1 MAEFGIKATQ
11 MSAADTGAAKFVRQP
26 TQDTSSNVMLGTV
39 LGVVAEGAKFAEGAY
54 DRANVRQLASDIE
67 ATAGEYKTRQEAP
80 GQLAQASTQEAAL
93 EDLWKTTSEEDLR
106 TMTPENFWKGA
117 EEIGKVQ
124 TSIDTT
130 LEKYKKAYEQ
140 GRMSSDELINRVNS
154 ATKAAIARQ
163 PGLARELVSQASFYQ
178 QLSGVTDQIEAEKA
192 FEKDRRDSAQ
202 KRIEEENKVL
212 IEWGK
217 NPNTIPPQQRAQV
230 VAEVF
235 KRKED
240 VQRLDAVKKSMEV
253 LDSQGKLQEKIVDQV
268 FSSPE
273 HIALFSSDLAQSHNT
288 ITTNLASK
296 GYESLYPNMNPADAK
311 LRGITEE
318 FAAKR
323 NQLVALSSRGSD
335 KSKRIADAQIK
346 QYDDMEKLYKDIAL
360 GGPAATA
367 AKQAL
372 EARQAGLQ
380 LTTASLEHRLSLTN
394 QLTAAISNLGNA
406 GMKIIDPN
414 YYQGILDPLVRDT
427 QNFTM
432 GIGPSPLSTLDYTN
446 KDGQVAGKFIFSSQN
461 PVNDP
466 LRTSDEVVASNNIN
480 MRNNLNM
487 LRQTEDPVKFMQAMD
502 VWTQTVVQEA
512 VTSGEPLSTRYS
524 PETVAEVNKFLG
536 DAFANART
544 SGTLS
549 YDRAAN
555 SFIVLNEDGA
565 KNAERSKRVNTMFKA
580 FLSFNGHKTDAKID
594 EVANVLQRL
603 ASGPLA
609 IKNLSDAR
617 DAFTAGR
624 LSEEEY
630 KYITKNLPKGQQV
643 ERPKPVEQIKKEEK
657 AATTLQKD
665 LQTTINAERYL
676 AEREA
681 IAEEYRQ
688 GISDAFNSIPN
699 VKAISWLANKLN
711 TTRDEIF
718 AAEKAYREGL
728 RAKAGIKQ

>member
-11 MSAADTGAAKFVRQP
+11 MSAADTGAAKFVRKP

-39 LGVVAEGAKFAEGAY
+39 LGAVAEGVKFAEGAY
-54 DRANVRQLASDIE
+54 DRANIKQLASDIE
-67 ATAGEYKTRQEAP
+67 GVAAEGTARDK
-80 GQLAQASTQEAAL
+80 EAAL
-93 EDLWKTTSEEDLR
+93 SALWDKTTEEELGKLSTED
-106 TMTPENFWKGA
+106 FWKSA
-117 EEIGKVQ
+117 DKISEIQ
-124 TSIDTT
+124 TSIDST
-130 LEKYKKAYEQ
+130 LQKLGAAHNQ
-140 GRMSSDELINRVNS
+140 GRMTSDEYLTRVN
-154 ATKAAIARQ
+154 AVTKAAIARQ
-163 PGLARELVSQASFYQ
+163 PGLAPELVQQSTFYQ
-178 QLSGVTDQIEAEKA
+178 KLSGVTDQIEASKALEKSQ
-192 FEKDRRDSAQ
+192 RDAAQ
-202 KRIEEENKVL
+202 KAIEDENKIL
-212 IEWGK
+212 IKWGQ
-217 NPNTIPPQQRAQV
+217 NPNTIPPAQRSAV
-230 VAEVF
+230 VQAVF
-235 KRKED
+235 KQEEN
-240 VQRLDAVKKSMEV
+240 VQRLTAVKQQMEV
-253 LDSQGKLQEKIVDQV
+253 LDSQGKLQEKVVDQV

-372 EARQAGLQ
+372 EARQAGLK

-524 PETVAEVNKFLG
+524 PETVTEVNKFLA

-544 SGTLS
+544 SGKLS
-549 YDRAAN
+549 YDKAGN
-555 SFIVLNEDGA
+555 SFIVSNPDGTQ
-565 KNAERSKRVNTMFKA
+565 NAERSKRVNTMFKA
-580 FLSFNGHKTDAKID
+580 FLSFNGRKTDEKID
-594 EVANVLQRL
+594 EAGDILLRVANV
-603 ASGPLA
+603 
-609 IKNLSDAR
+609 
-617 DAFTAGR
+617 
-624 LSEEEY
+624 
-630 KYITKNLPKGQQV
+630 
-643 ERPKPVEQIKKEEK
+643 RPAV
-657 AATTLQKD
+657 
-665 LQTTINAERYL
+665 
-676 AEREA
+676 EA
-681 IAEEYRQ
+681 IAERSKGPVKQ
-688 GISDAFNSIPN
+688 GQLTEEQLKSIGITPAEN
-699 VKAISWLANKLN
+699 PMQIPPSVQAERDK
-711 TTRDEIF
+711 TRLRILRTEIDDF
-718 AAEKAYREGL
+718 SKQLQKETNPAKRKMIEDNIRYVTEELDILEKR
-728 RAKAGIKQ
+728 K

>member
-1 MAEFGIKATQ
+1 MAKFGVEATNLN
-11 MSAADTGAAKFVRQP
+11 APDTKAAKFVRQP
-26 TQDTSSNVMLGTV
+26 VVDQSSNIMLGSV
-39 LGVVAEGAKFAEGAY
+39 LGAVAEGANFADKAY

-67 ATAGEYKTRQEAP
+67 GVAAEGTARDK
-80 GQLAQASTQEAAL
+80 EAAL
-93 EDLWKTTSEEDLR
+93 SALWDKTTEEELGKLSTED
-106 TMTPENFWKGA
+106 FWKSA
-117 EEIGKVQ
+117 DKVSEIQ
-124 TSIDTT
+124 TSIDST
-130 LEKYKKAYEQ
+130 LQKLGAAHNQ
-140 GRMSSDELINRVNS
+140 GRMTSDEYLTRVN
-154 ATKAAIARQ
+154 AVTKAAIARQ
-163 PGLARELVSQASFYQ
+163 PGLAPELVQQSTFYQ
-178 QLSGVTDQIEAEKA
+178 KLSGVTDQIEATKA
-192 FEKDRRDSAQ
+192 FEKDQRDAAQ
-202 KRIEEENKVL
+202 KRVEDENKML
-212 IEWGK
+212 IKWGQ
-217 NPNTIPPQQRAQV
+217 NPNTIPPAQRAAIVQ
-230 VAEVF
+230 ATF
-235 KRKED
+235 KQEEN
-240 VQRLDAVKKSMEV
+240 VQRLTAVKQQMEV
-253 LDSQGKLQEKIVDQV
+253 LDSQGKLQEKVVDQV

-273 HIALFSSDLAQSHNT
+273 HIALFSSDLAQSHST
-288 ITTNLASK
+288 ITTNLTNK
-296 GYESLYPNMNPADAK
+296 GYEAQYPSMNPADAK

-335 KSKRIADAQIK
+335 KAKRIADAQIK

-360 GGPAATA
+360 GGPSATA

-372 EARQAGLQ
+372 EARQAGLK

-406 GMKIIDPN
+406 GMTIVDPD
-414 YYQGILDPLVRDT
+414 YYRGLLDPLVRDT

-432 GIGPSPLSTLDYTN
+432 GLGPSPLSTLDYTN

-466 LRTSDEVVASNNIN
+466 LRTSDEVVTSNNIN

-524 PETVAEVNKFLG
+524 PETVVEVNKFLG

-565 KNAERSKRVNTMFKA
+565 KNTERSKRVNTMFKA

-630 KYITKNLPKGQQV
+630 KYITKNLPKEQQV
-643 ERPKPVEQIKKEEK
+643 ERPKPVEQVKE
-657 AATTLQKD
+657 AATRQKD
-665 LQTTINAERYL
+665 SQTTIDAERYL

-688 GISDAFNSIPN
+688 GIADAFNSIPN

-718 AAEKAYREGL
+718 AAEKTYREGL
-728 RAKAGIKQ
+728 RAKSGIK